1 MTTPQG
7 ALNESTRLSLVAEI
21 GKIFDEFIGP
31 FEGRLNH
38 WVMLYEVS
46 EGSWAGAGKVFL
58 LADIQAVINIKA
70 A

>member
-7 ALNESTRLSLVAEI
+7 ALNESTRRFLVAEI

-31 FEGRLNH
+31 FKGRLNH
-38 WVMLYEVS
+38 LVMLYEVS
-46 EGSWAGAGKVFL
+46 EGSSAGAGKVFL